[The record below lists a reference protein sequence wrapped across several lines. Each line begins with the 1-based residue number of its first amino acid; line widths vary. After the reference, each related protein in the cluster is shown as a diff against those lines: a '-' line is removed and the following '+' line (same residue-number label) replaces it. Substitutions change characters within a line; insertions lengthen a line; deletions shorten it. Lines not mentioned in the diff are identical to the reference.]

1 MVRYHKAKK
10 KKKKKSRK
18 HVTIIHIHH
27 SGIIG
32 CQTQNKRTHAHTNK
46 YNDIFHTCRG
56 IIDAVLCSSCLPDIK
71 ACIGGFNTKL
81 KKKPKLLGCNV
92 DLD

>member
-1 MVRYHKAKK
+1 MVRYHESK

-32 CQTQNKRTHAHTNK
+32 CQTQNKRTHTHTHTNK

-56 IIDAVLCSSCLPDIK
+56 IIDAVLCSRCLPDIR

-81 KKKPKLLGCNV
+81 KKKKLLV
-92 DLD
+92 VM

>member
-1 MVRYHKAKK
+1 MVRYHESK

-32 CQTQNKRTHAHTNK
+32 CQTQNKRTHTQ
-46 YNDIFHTCRG
+46 I
-56 IIDAVLCSSCLPDIK
+56 
-71 ACIGGFNTKL
+71 NTMIYFT
-81 KKKPKLLGCNV
+81 PVGELLMQYYALV
-92 DLD
+92 VYLTSEHA